1 MSFNISDEIKR
12 TFDLASL
19 KHQAAKDFTS
29 LEWKTYRKVGQKFD
43 DLRRFEQRAFEIEYK
58 TRFEIA
64 RKRLINQAGAKSR
77 DFKHRWFGQDQF
89 DKSAINRQAERNVR
103 NSHYQLMAGI
113 DKQEARETG
122 QLLGTC
128 KKRTELREKPKRDF
142 TKAADRRES
151 ADRRS
156 KDKGP
161 AHRQSPRRIQ

>member
-29 LEWKTYRKVGQKFD
+29 QEWKAYRKITLKFD
-43 DLRRFEQRAFEIEYK
+43 DMRRFEQRTYEIEYK
-58 TRFEIA
+58 TRFEVA
-64 RKRLINQAGAKSR
+64 RKRLVNKAGSKSK

-122 QLLGTC
+122 QLLDTC
-128 KKRTELREKPKRDF
+128 KKQLELREKPKRDF
-142 TKAADRRES
+142 SNASDRRGRNGLPK
-151 ADRRS
+151 DRRQTRI
-156 KDKGP
+156 
-161 AHRQSPRRIQ
+161 RQQQR